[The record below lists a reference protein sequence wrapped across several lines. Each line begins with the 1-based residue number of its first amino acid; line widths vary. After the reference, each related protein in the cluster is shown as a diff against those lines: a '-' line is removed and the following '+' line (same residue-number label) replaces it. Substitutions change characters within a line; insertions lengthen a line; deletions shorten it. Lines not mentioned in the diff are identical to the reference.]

1 MRSNIQN
8 TVQRVF
14 GFTSVR
20 ATGLQMV
27 GTFLPLSLMSRLMC
41 WLRLASTRLFERVM
55 APVALV
61 VNANYR
67 GYGGHRANQIDSP
80 GATGLKPSL
89 GFDLASRVGWI
100 AG

>member
-14 GFTSVR
+14 GIESVR

-27 GTFLPLSLMSRLMC
+27 GTLLPFSLMSRLMC
-41 WLRLASTRLFERVM
+41 WLRLASTRLFERVA
-55 APVALV
+55 APLANV
-61 VNANYR
+61 VTANYR
-67 GYGGHRANQIDSP
+67 GHGGHCADQIDSP
-80 GATGLKPSL
+80 EATGQKPSL

>member
-1 MRSNIQN
+1 MN

-14 GFTSVR
+14 GLKAVR

-27 GTFLPLSLMSRLMC
+27 GSFLPLSLMSRLMC
-41 WLRLASTRLFERVM
+41 WLRLAITRLFEHVM

-67 GYGGHRANQIDSP
+67 EYGRHRADQIDSLA
-80 GATGLKPSL
+80 ATGLKPSL
-89 GFDLASRVGWI
+89 GFDIASRVGWI
-100 AG
+100 AS